1 MKKVAYQNLI
11 DSVISSTIAAMLND
25 VTTLQ
30 TLVMEGVDMD
40 MGDYDKRTPLHVA
53 SSSGNLEAVTYLL
66 KFTQVN
72 PSPIDRWG
80 ATPLNEA
87 KPNVIGI
94 LKKYNAIL
102 GVPQP
107 PYISVSS
114 NLSNK
119 DQFRLYYAA
128 FKGDN

>member
-1 MKKVAYQNLI
+1 MKKASYQNLL
-11 DSVISSTIAAMLND
+11 DSAISSTIAAMLND

-53 SSSGNLEAVTYLL
+53 SSGGNLEAVTYLL

-72 PSPIDRWG
+72 PNPIDRWG
-80 ATPLNEA
+80 ATPLNGA
-87 KPNVIGI
+87 LPNVIGI

-107 PYISVSS
+107 TYIPC
-114 NLSNK
+114 
-119 DQFRLYYAA
+119 
-128 FKGDN
+128 